1 MHEGGFLF
9 AFLSFSIHSC
19 PLFQPFF
26 CFRELSIAYFAFHDR
41 NLTQQMTCQTKHI
54 KRRLQASSAATI
66 GMDTTTKRYDELKND
81 KTRADGSLPRPWYEL
96 WTRKFFNAVLACGP
110 LPKHIGFIMDGN
122 RRFAQK
128 KSMEKIV
135 GHTMG
140 FNKLKEVH
148 HILVASRL
156 QTIQTHPMVGT
167 TGSRRSSGVSSWAW
181 RW

>member
-1 MHEGGFLF
+1 
-9 AFLSFSIHSC
+9 
-19 PLFQPFF
+19 
-26 CFRELSIAYFAFHDR
+26 
-41 NLTQQMTCQTKHI
+41 
-54 KRRLQASSAATI
+54 
-66 GMDTTTKRYDELKND
+66 MDTATERDDEP

-148 HILVASRL
+148 RILVASRL
-156 QTIQTHPMVGT
+156 QTIQTHLTVG
-167 TGSRRSSGVSSWAW
+167 TGSRRSSGASS
-181 RW
+181 